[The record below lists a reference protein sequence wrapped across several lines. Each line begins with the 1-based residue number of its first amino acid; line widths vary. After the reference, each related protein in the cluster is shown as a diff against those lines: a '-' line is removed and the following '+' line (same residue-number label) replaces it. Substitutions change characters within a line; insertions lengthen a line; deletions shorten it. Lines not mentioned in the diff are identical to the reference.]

1 MKDITQ
7 ETINQLANSSCPER
21 LCLETKPPINDDHVA
36 HIVQLTQSGQT
47 SLAADHLLFPE
58 MKGGSLKRCPESFDS
73 LASASMRPDPLRVR
87 QKKPFIEKYASD
99 NMLMK
104 HYWRWLSISMA
115 SRVAGSI
122 RGKRKS
128 RWDTYRMS

>member
-58 MKGGSLKRCPESFDS
+58 MNGRLSKTVSG
-73 LASASMRPDPLRVR
+73 VIR
-87 QKKPFIEKYASD
+87 Q
-99 NMLMK
+99 L
-104 HYWRWLSISMA
+104 
-115 SRVAGSI
+115 GI
-122 RGKRKS
+122 RFYEARTPCG
-128 RWDTYRMS
+128 